1 VPRIVVPFRGAGAKQ
16 RVAADEELRGAL
28 ALAMLGDVLAACV
41 KVAPTVVVT
50 DDPRARAEAAKQ
62 QATAIDD
69 PGFDQGA
76 AVGVAAREEPAVATL
91 VVNADVPC
99 VRPDDLRALLRATP
113 PGGLALVA
121 AEDGTTNALSL
132 AEGRLFAPLYGPD
145 SAERF
150 CAHAA
155 ARGARAVRVKN
166 PNLADDVDTLDDL
179 YRLQYRAGLRTQ
191 AAIALLRKSA

>member
-1 VPRIVVPFRGAGAKQ
+1 VPRIVVPFKGADAKQ
-16 RVAADEELRGAL
+16 RVAAGDELRAAL
-28 ALAMLGDVLAACV
+28 AFAMLGDVLAACV
-41 KVAPTVVVT
+41 KAAATVVVT
-50 DDPRARAEAAKQ
+50 DDPRAKAEAEKHR
-62 QATAIDD
+62 ATVVDD
-69 PGFDQGA
+69 PGHGQGPAVGA
-76 AVGVAAREEPAVATL
+76 AIREEPAVATL

-121 AEDGTTNALSL
+121 AADGTTNALSL

-155 ARGARAVRVKN
+155 ALGARGVRVQN
-166 PNLADDVDTLDDL
+166 GNLADDVDTLDDVW
-179 YRLQYRAGLRTQ
+179 RIQYRAGLRTQ
-191 AAIALLRKSA
+191 AAIAQLRKSA